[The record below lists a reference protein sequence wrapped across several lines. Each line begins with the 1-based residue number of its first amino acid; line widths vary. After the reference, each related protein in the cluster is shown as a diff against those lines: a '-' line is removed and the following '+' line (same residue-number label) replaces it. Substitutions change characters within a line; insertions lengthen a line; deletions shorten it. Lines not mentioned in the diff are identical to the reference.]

1 MSSELAFIPAWKLL
15 ERINSKDL
23 SPVEITQYFLDRI
36 EQLNPRLNA
45 FLTVCGE
52 EALTA
57 AKKAEQKLVKG
68 EATGSLHGLPVPVKD
83 LNVTKGI
90 RTTRGSIAYK
100 DSVPDEDDIIV
111 ERIKAAGGIVI
122 GKTNTPEFGHRGT
135 TENMISAP
143 CRNPWDT
150 DRTPGGSS
158 GGAAAAL
165 AAGMCSIATGSDG
178 GGSIRIP
185 ASFSG
190 LYGIKPTQGRVAR
203 LYPSPGGWGQ
213 FGQNGPLSRN
223 VRDSVLLLSVMAGPD
238 DRDPTCLQELPP
250 NFNDAFNG
258 DVRGLRIAWSPDYGY
273 LPVDPQVA
281 ACTKAAVGIFQN
293 LGAHVDEVTPPIPG
307 DTILETFLVLF
318 ASDNLANNGTLL
330 DTMPDQLTPTYRT
343 MLETA
348 RSFTSDQVMKA
359 LHALEWHRAKMRDFF
374 NQYDLLISPT
384 MAVPAFPIEQ
394 FPDTIGGHSVD
405 PLWGFT
411 PFTYPINM
419 SGQTAASIPCGFSKE
434 GLPIGLHIVG
444 PKGAEVAVLRA
455 SLAFEEAMPWAE
467 TLPPVS

>member
-68 EATGSLHGLPVPVKD
+68 EATGPLHGLPVPVKD

-165 AAGMCSIATGSDG
+165 AAGMCSIATGS
-178 GGSIRIP
+178 
-185 ASFSG
+185 
-190 LYGIKPTQGRVAR
+190 
-203 LYPSPGGWGQ
+203 
-213 FGQNGPLSRN
+213 
-223 VRDSVLLLSVMAGPD
+223 
-238 DRDPTCLQELPP
+238 
-250 NFNDAFNG
+250 
-258 DVRGLRIAWSPDYGY
+258 
-273 LPVDPQVA
+273 
-281 ACTKAAVGIFQN
+281 AVSYTH
-293 LGAHVDEVTPPIPG
+293 L
-307 DTILETFLVLF
+307 
-318 ASDNLANNGTLL
+318 
-330 DTMPDQLTPTYRT
+330 
-343 MLETA
+343 
-348 RSFTSDQVMKA
+348 
-359 LHALEWHRAKMRDFF
+359 
-374 NQYDLLISPT
+374 
-384 MAVPAFPIEQ
+384 
-394 FPDTIGGHSVD
+394 
-405 PLWGFT
+405 
-411 PFTYPINM
+411 
-419 SGQTAASIPCGFSKE
+419 
-434 GLPIGLHIVG
+434 
-444 PKGAEVAVLRA
+444 
-455 SLAFEEAMPWAE
+455 
-467 TLPPVS
+467 TLPTTPYV